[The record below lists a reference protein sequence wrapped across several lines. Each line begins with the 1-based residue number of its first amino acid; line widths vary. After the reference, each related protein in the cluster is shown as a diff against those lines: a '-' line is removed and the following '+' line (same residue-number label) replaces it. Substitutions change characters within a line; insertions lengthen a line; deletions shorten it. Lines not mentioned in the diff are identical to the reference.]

1 MNKKT
6 IFLITA
12 IVLVLA
18 VFYFLNRDTSKTL
31 NNGDSNFEMS
41 STQKIDKIFLSNKG
55 NDLYVTL
62 KKIDSTH
69 WTVNDSFKANI
80 YNIELLFEGLRK
92 IRIKRPVAKN
102 EMNMVKKELALNG
115 TKVEIYEKGSLS
127 KVYYV
132 GGNSTSELGTFFYM
146 EGAKEPYLVH
156 IPGFNGYPGARYF
169 IQTKA
174 WRDKTIFGN
183 EPQQIKTIDV
193 KWHDNPNNSFVIDN
207 SGLEPILKSGEKTYT
222 NNVDINLNS
231 IKTYLK
237 FWKNLSFEGFPI
249 DLNPHKIDS
258 ISKTQP
264 LLTLSLTDKDGKTT
278 TLRIHK
284 KGIKRDSNIQF
295 DDEGNPLE
303 FDIETFYAFINNNN
317 KEVVQIQDFVFGK
330 VMKTTSDFFIKA
342 KQ

>member
-6 IFLITA
+6 IFLIAA

-31 NNGDSNFEMS
+31 DGGESNFEMV
-41 STQKIDKIFLSNKG
+41 STDKIDKVFLSNKG

-62 KKIDSTH
+62 KKIDSSH

-80 YNIELLFEGLRK
+80 YNIELLMDGFRK
-92 IRIKRPVAKN
+92 IRVKRPVAKN

-127 KVYYV
+127 KVYYI
-132 GGNSTSELGTFFYM
+132 GGNSTSELGTFYYM

-174 WRDKTIFGN
+174 WRDKTVFAY
-183 EPQQIKTIDV
+183 EPQQIKSIEV
-193 KWHDNPNNSFVIDN
+193 EWHDQASNSFVIDN
-207 SGLEPILKSGEKTYT
+207 SGMEPTLKSNGKTFT

-237 FWKNLSFEGFPI
+237 FWKNLSYEGFPI
-249 DLNPHKIDS
+249 DLNEHKIDS
-258 ISKTQP
+258 ISKTKP
-264 LLTLSLTDKDGKTT
+264 LLTFKVTDKKGETT

-284 KGIKRDSNIQF
+284 KGIKRDSKRQF
-295 DDEGNPLE
+295 DDDGNPLE

-330 VMKTTSDFFIKA
+330 VMKTTADFFIKPN
-342 KQ
+342 Q